1 MPRTERGRLHSFS
14 PATTPAMLPIRGHWP
29 CLLLSSLLA
38 ALAVAPT
45 TAAYEVPI
53 SDSDYDRQ
61 ICSGM
66 WGGGSNTFING
77 AR

>member
-1 MPRTERGRLHSFS
+1 
-14 PATTPAMLPIRGHWP
+14 MLPIRRHWP
-29 CLLLSSLLA
+29 CLLLSSLLV
-38 ALAVAPT
+38 ALAVPHA
-45 TAAYEVPI
+45 AAYEVPI

-66 WGGGSNTFING
+66 WGGSNTFING